1 MELFRLILVLGSLSI
16 FLVCSGCGKDSQQA
30 SKVSPKGLLGIE
42 IVQATDEE
50 FGPAFEV
57 ARSAGLQFAEIS
69 VAWDEIEFSPGQFRS
84 GTLGDA
90 GAFYSSQNVPLLV
103 ILSPIDTT
111 NLRVPSDLRG
121 KSFASEEMRSRF
133 RALLD
138 FAISELG
145 SVEVVAFAIGNEVD
159 SYLGSDDGQWSDYE
173 VFLKDAIDYIHQK
186 RKDSQVG
193 TIFGFD
199 GIRAARSKN
208 LLAVSDLAMTTYYPL
223 NADFTVRDVSEV
235 KSDFA
240 QMVLAVNGQ
249 KLIITEC
256 GYPTATVLGSSE
268 QLQSEFISAVFEAWG
283 LYSNQISHLSF
294 FSLTDYSED
303 YVNELG
309 GYYGLRE
316 EKFLSYLGS
325 LGIRRADGSPKPAL
339 ETLQR
344 FT

>member
-1 MELFRLILVLGSLSI
+1 
-16 FLVCSGCGKDSQQA
+16 
-30 SKVSPKGLLGIE
+30 
-42 IVQATDEE
+42 
-50 FGPAFEV
+50 
-57 ARSAGLQFAEIS
+57 
-69 VAWDEIEFSPGQFRS
+69 
-84 GTLGDA
+84 
-90 GAFYSSQNVPLLV
+90 
-103 ILSPIDTT
+103 
-111 NLRVPSDLRG
+111 
-121 KSFASEEMRSRF
+121 
-133 RALLD
+133 
-138 FAISELG
+138 
-145 SVEVVAFAIGNEVD
+145 
-159 SYLGSDDGQWSDYE
+159 
-173 VFLKDAIDYIHQK
+173 
-186 RKDSQVG
+186 
-193 TIFGFD
+193 
-199 GIRAARSKN
+199 
-208 LLAVSDLAMTTYYPL
+208 MTTYYPL

-339 ETLQR
+339 ETLKR